1 MSNAY
6 DIVMQ
11 SRQEIVDRLIAQME
25 KGYAATREAW
35 SKSAAGRPYNPVSDA
50 VYKGGNRFRLMIAA
64 EAYGFSDP
72 RWMTFKQAKE
82 HGYKIAP
89 GATGMLL
96 EKWIFFKDV
105 MKEDQSGNP
114 VLDMD
119 GKPQFERVKLK
130 KPIVNFFRVFNGEQ
144 VVGLPELMRAEVTE
158 DSYTD
163 MADTFEKSSRCPVI
177 YENQD
182 RAFYSLPMDT
192 IYLPPKDAFKNN
204 EARLSVLLHEMSHST
219 GHPDCLDRKL
229 DNAFGTEM
237 YAREELNA
245 ELSAAFLEDE
255 LGISLEPDSE
265 MIKDHANYIKSWIAA
280 LKDDPNELFR
290 ACATAEEITEYL
302 MENYR
307 AELEREQQ
315 EKQEQREEGKTQEV
329 KENLGTDAPISG
341 EEVFDPAAEPTVTII
356 WSEHSRFHEGET
368 MPLSQANALMKT
380 LDEEMLE
387 NPFYCKTKFRINY
400 VFAGEPGDYEG
411 RQDLGDGEG
420 TLIDHIEQFHA
431 DYANNETWNN
441 WLLRHGGTEALEEDQ
456 EQRRWMLNEFV
467 PYLKM
472 HCNLSEMERIA
483 GEDLDKE
490 NVSSLE
496 TTYYAAVQEYVAN
509 CRQMINSGDYDLPPV
524 PRLADFDP
532 KLQAYEEIEA
542 YKEHVENEIAQEAAA
557 AGMTVEEYAANGYE
571 PWGTF
576 SIYQLKDDAPVDYH
590 FRPMEELQRKGLI
603 ATSANYE
610 EVYGGILTPGMSLE
624 DIFEK
629 FKGHSLSVSDVVVLH
644 QNGAD
649 TAHYV
654 DSIGF
659 ADITKDFLKEDTSRT
674 AGQSVEQSENTQ
686 ELAVTETKVSYYAIN
701 EEAARR
707 AKEANSYDDYVPGSA
722 TEEYRRIVDEASEI
736 AERQKKRVDPM
747 YHEKIDGL
755 LDTYARKAAENINA
769 RYEIEARV
777 PSFLIT
783 GGGNFPVSR
792 KEKQNAA
799 REKNWNEWKE
809 IQGLLDKIR
818 STGMGGISA
827 DDPQAVHK
835 LEAKLES
842 LQEVQDTMKAVNS
855 YYRIH
860 KTLDG
865 CPDLSDEKIK
875 ELKAEMA
882 SQWHTEDKPYA
893 SWELSNNNAEIRR
906 IKERIAELTRR
917 RETSYVGWEFDGGRV
932 DANKEDN
939 RLQIFFDEKPDEKT
953 RSELKGRGFRWSPKA
968 GAWQR
973 QLNNNAFYAADY
985 IECIQPLTGE
995 RPTELQ
1001 KQVNANKEKEAGKT
1015 PEERG
1020 TGDNLARPRKRGR

>member
-11 SRQEIVDRLIAQME
+11 SRQELVDRLIAQME

-35 SKSAAGRPYNPVSDA
+35 SKSATGRPYNPISDA

-82 HGYKIAP
+82 QGYKIAN

-96 EKWIFFKDV
+96 EKWIFYKDV
-105 MKEDQSGNP
+105 MKVDQNEKP
-114 VLDMD
+114 VLDMS
-119 GKPQFERVKLK
+119 GNPQFERVKLK

-144 VVGLPELMRAEVTE
+144 IIGLPELKRAEMTE

-163 MADTFEKSSRCPVI
+163 MADTFERSSRCPI
-177 YENQD
+177 FYEKQD
-182 RAFYSLPMDT
+182 RAFYSSAKDA
-192 IYLPPKDAFKNN
+192 IYLPPKEAFKNN

-245 ELSAAFLEDE
+245 ELGAAFLEDE

-290 ACATAEEITEYL
+290 ACATAEEIAEYL

-307 AELEREQQ
+307 VELERGQQ
-315 EKQEQREEGKTQEV
+315 EQQEQREEGETQEV
-329 KENLGTDAPISG
+329 KENPDTVAPISG

-356 WSEHSRFHEGET
+356 WSEHSRFQEGEKL
-368 MPLSQANALMKT
+368 PLSQANALMKT

-387 NPFYCKTKFRINY
+387 KPFYCKTKFCINY
-400 VFAGEPGDYEG
+400 VFGGKSIDYEG

-420 TLIDHIEQFHA
+420 TLIEHIEQYHSG
-431 DYANNETWNN
+431 YINNEMWND

-456 EQRRWMLNEFV
+456 EQRHWLINEFV
-467 PYLKM
+467 PYLRM
-472 HCNLSEMERIA
+472 HCNLSEMEQIA

-496 TTYYAAVQEYVAN
+496 TAYYAAVQEYVIK
-509 CRQMINSGDYDLPPV
+509 CRQMVNSGDYNLPPV
-524 PRLADFDP
+524 PRLEDFA
-532 KLQAYEEIEA
+532 LNIQAPEEVQA
-542 YKEHVENEIAQEAAA
+542 YKENDGV
-557 AGMTVEEYAANGYE
+557 
-571 PWGTF
+571 
-576 SIYQLKDDAPVDYH
+576 LKPD
-590 FRPMEELQRKGLI
+590 
-603 ATSANYE
+603 
-610 EVYGGILTPGMSLE
+610 MSLE

-629 FKGHSLSVSDVVVLH
+629 FNIDRPEDFKGHSLSVSDVVVLH
-644 QNGAD
+644 RTDTD

-659 ADITKDFLKEDTSRT
+659 ADVSKDFFRENMPII
-674 AGQSVEQSENTQ
+674 AEEQEEQSGKAQKE
-686 ELAVTETKVSYYAIN
+686 AAGTETKSLYYTIN

-707 AKEANSYDDYVPGSA
+707 AKEANSYDDYVSGSA
-722 TEEYRRIVDEASEI
+722 TAEYRRIVDEAFEI

-755 LDTYARKAAENINA
+755 LDTYARKTAENMNA

-777 PSFLIT
+777 PSILIT

-799 REKNWNEWKE
+799 REKNWNEWQE

-827 DDPQAVHK
+827 DNPQAIHK
-835 LEAKLES
+835 LETKLES
-842 LQEVQDTMKAVNS
+842 LQERQDTMKAVNL
-855 YYRIH
+855 YYRTH

-865 CPDLSDEKIK
+865 CPSLSDEKIK
-875 ELKAEMA
+875 EMKAEMA

-906 IKERIAELTRR
+906 VKERIAELTRR
-917 RETSYVGWEFDGGRV
+917 SETSYVGWEFDGGRV
-932 DANKEDN
+932 YANKEDN

-953 RSELKGRGFRWSPKA
+953 RSELKGNGFRWAPKA
-968 GAWQR
+968 RAWQR
-973 QLNNNAFYAADY
+973 QLNNNAFHAADR

-1001 KQVNANKEKEAGKT
+1001 KQANKEKEAEKT
-1015 PEERG
+1015 PGERG
-1020 TGDNLARPRKRGR
+1020 EGDNLTRPRRRTR

>member
-6 DIVMQ
+6 AIVMQ

-35 SKSAAGRPYNPVSDA
+35 SKSATGRPYNPVSDA

-105 MKEDQSGNP
+105 MKEDQSGKP

-144 VVGLPELMRAEVTE
+144 VVGLPELKRAEMTE

-163 MADTFEKSSRCPVI
+163 MADTFEKSSRCPI
-177 YENQD
+177 FYEKQD
-182 RAFYSLPMDT
+182 RAFYSSTMDA
-192 IYLPPKDAFKNN
+192 IYLPPKEAFKNN

-302 MENYR
+302 MGNYR

-315 EKQEQREEGKTQEV
+315 EQQEQREEGETQEV
-329 KENLGTDAPISG
+329 KENPDIVAPISG

-356 WSEHSRFHEGET
+356 WSEHGHFREGET
-368 MPLSQANALMKT
+368 MSLYQANALMKT
-380 LDEEMLE
+380 LDEEMIE
-387 NPFYCKTKFRINY
+387 KPFYCKTKFRINY
-400 VFAGEPGDYEG
+400 VFGGKPIDYEG

-431 DYANNETWNN
+431 DYINSETWNS

-472 HCNLSEMERIA
+472 HCNLSEMEQIA

-496 TTYYAAVQEYVAN
+496 TAYYAAVQEYVTK

-542 YKEHVENEIAQEAAA
+542 YKEHVEDEIAQEAAA

-571 PWGTF
+571 PWGT
-576 SIYQLKDDAPVDYH
+576 
-590 FRPMEELQRKGLI
+590 
-603 ATSANYE
+603 
-610 EVYGGILTPGMSLE
+610 
-624 DIFEK
+624 
-629 FKGHSLSVSDVVVLH
+629 
-644 QNGAD
+644 
-649 TAHYV
+649 
-654 DSIGF
+654 
-659 ADITKDFLKEDTSRT
+659 
-674 AGQSVEQSENTQ
+674 AGQSVEQSANTQ

-722 TEEYRRIVDEASEI
+722 TEEYRRMIGQSWNNNIRHLSIKHKRKASEMNLESSI
-736 AERQKKRVDPM
+736 K
-747 YHEKIDGL
+747 
-755 LDTYARKAAENINA
+755 NILMKY
-769 RYEIEARV
+769 RHGI
-777 PSFLIT
+777 
-783 GGGNFPVSR
+783 
-792 KEKQNAA
+792 
-799 REKNWNEWKE
+799 KNWPNTKH
-809 IQGLLDKIR
+809 I
-818 STGMGGISA
+818 
-827 DDPQAVHK
+827 
-835 LEAKLES
+835 
-842 LQEVQDTMKAVNS
+842 
-855 YYRIH
+855 
-860 KTLDG
+860 
-865 CPDLSDEKIK
+865 
-875 ELKAEMA
+875 
-882 SQWHTEDKPYA
+882 
-893 SWELSNNNAEIRR
+893 
-906 IKERIAELTRR
+906 LT
-917 RETSYVGWEFDGGRV
+917 TFG
-932 DANKEDN
+932 
-939 RLQIFFDEKPDEKT
+939 
-953 RSELKGRGFRWSPKA
+953 
-968 GAWQR
+968 
-973 QLNNNAFYAADY
+973 
-985 IECIQPLTGE
+985 
-995 RPTELQ
+995 
-1001 KQVNANKEKEAGKT
+1001 
-1015 PEERG
+1015 
-1020 TGDNLARPRKRGR
+1020 